1 MVGELNYDLSSSP
14 NASLNTYESILSLS
28 QNPAFLLQEGLITPE
43 AMLRYIQSAINEPV
57 LNPTDYDVEGYR
69 ASVPTANTRLQG
81 AFDLID
87 AGMTTSQVVAKL
99 YEDIAKER
107 NGELLPVDTQ
117 VVEQYRKDIE
127 EYARRLKNYGEKNS
141 RIANGEWF
149 EDSSGII
156 YGTSDDARS
165 ILSSLD
171 FQGIAGVPQM
181 WNPILDPASKAL
193 AEQQFADAEIARE
206 QYIVKGKQAA
216 KETGSVAKNVYQE
229 FLKKTPGGQLVL
241 ETVSPQDQKQK
252 GGDPKKLAGYLL
264 ARTLGLP
271 VDAAILG
278 KKVVGAMGGTSVGDT
293 AKKLKEAQ
301 NQDYWAKLAA
311 SYAGR
316 AAQESSGTQKQAAA
330 EKQKATN
337 LFNQYQ
343 TSMQQARTKAKI
355 PALEALMKA
364 PSIAATLA
372 QAAPKSTGRP
382 SPRVLS
388 DAEIELMSNMI
399 AGGMQ

>member
-1 MVGELNYDLSSSP
+1 MAGELNYTLSSSP
-14 NASLNTYESILSLS
+14 NASLNTYDTILSLS

-43 AMLRYIQSAINEPV
+43 AMLRYVQSAINEPV
-57 LNPTDYDVEGYR
+57 LKPNDYDVEGYR

-99 YEDIAKER
+99 YEDIAEER

-117 VVEQYRKDIE
+117 VVEQYRTDIE
-127 EYARRLKNYGEKNS
+127 EYARRLKNSEEKNS

-149 EDSSGII
+149 EDATGIV
-156 YGTSDDARS
+156 YGTSDDARQ
-165 ILSSLD
+165 ILSSMD
-171 FQGIAGVPQM
+171 FTGIAGVPQM
-181 WNPILDPASKAL
+181 WNPILDPTAKAMADEQL
-193 AEQQFADAEIARE
+193 AGAEVAR
-206 QYIVKGKQAA
+206 QKYITKGKQAA
-216 KETGSVAKNVYQE
+216 KETGSVAKGVYEE

-241 ETVSPQDQKQK
+241 ETVSPKKKQEQ
-252 GGDPKKLAGYLL
+252 GMDGKKVAAYLA
-264 ARTLGLP
+264 ARTLGVP
-271 VDAAILG
+271 VDAAMLG
-278 KKVVGAMGGTSVGDT
+278 KKVIQAMGGTSVGDT

-316 AAQESSGTQKQAAA
+316 AAQEASGTQKQAAS
-330 EKQKATN
+330 ERQKATD

-343 TSMQQARTKAKI
+343 TSMEQARTNAQT
-355 PALEALMKA
+355 PALQALMSA
-364 PSIAATLA
+364 PSVAASMA
-372 QAAPKSTGRP
+372 QTAPRATGKP
-382 SPRVLS
+382 APRVLS